1 AYKPDFM
8 LDKMSD
14 LLPILSNMNRS

>member
-1 AYKPDFM
+1 YKPDFM

-14 LLPILSNMNRS
+14 LLLILSDMNRS